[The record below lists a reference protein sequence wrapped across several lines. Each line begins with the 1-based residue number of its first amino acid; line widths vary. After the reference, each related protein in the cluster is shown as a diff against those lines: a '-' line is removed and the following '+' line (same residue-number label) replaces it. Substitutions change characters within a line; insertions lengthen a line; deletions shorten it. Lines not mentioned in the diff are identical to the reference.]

1 MSNSNTAQESLEIMK
16 ESEKKVV
23 EESVNKTK
31 YVSRSPS
38 KEEVEKDGGEEVS
51 VRQESQKRT
60 SSHGHA
66 RKRAKSNSK
75 LKLVRSLAV
84 CEESSGPFVDGLLE
98 SQDIIQLHVSC
109 PSDKEEEKSTK
120 DGVEKEEKEKNKEKT
135 PRKMLSRD
143 SSQEYTDSTGIDLHE
158 FLVNTLKKNPRDRMM
173 LLKLEQE
180 ILEFISDNN
189 NQFKKFPQM
198 TSYHRML
205 LHRVAAYFG
214 MDHNVDQTGKAV
226 IINKTSNTRIPEQ
239 RFSEH
244 IKDEKN
250 AEFPQRFILK
260 RDDTSMDRD
269 DNQIRLPLQDGR
281 RSKSIEEREEEYQ
294 RVRERI
300 FARESGQ
307 NGYLTDSRGTRE
319 GLGRSPGSRQS
330 STESEIKSLEPRPW
344 SSTDSDGSIRSLR
357 PPVTKASSF
366 SGISILTRGDSVG
379 SSKGSAGSRSSRAGL
394 VLGAPEG
401 CSPSP
406 SSQASRALLP
416 CSAPQPPGLPPAQ
429 QQQQPPISSPIMS
442 QPVPALQPV
451 PYSPSSCPQVL
462 LPVSPPQQYNLADE
476 LSSPFGQISLSRQG
490 STEAPDPSS
499 GMFQPSLLSQ
509 HPQQPGFIMAAPPGQ
524 PIPTSSYSASGH
536 TAPSQPVLQPQG
548 YIQPPQQIQV
558 SYYPPGQYP
567 NSSQQYR
574 PLSHPVA
581 YSSQRPQQ
589 LPQQS
594 QQPGL
599 QPMMSNQ
606 QQSYQGVV
614 GVQQAQP
621 PGLLS
626 SQRNNMGGQ
635 MQNVMGVQQAQ
646 PPGLLSS
653 QRSSMGS
660 QMQGLM
666 VQYTPLPSYQV
677 PMAGE
682 SQNVVQQPFQQPV
695 LVPASQS
702 VQGGLQAGGVP
713 IYYSVIPT
721 AQQNGTSPSVG
732 FLQPPGSEQYQ
743 MPQSPAPC
751 SPPQMQQQY
760 SGVSPSGP
768 GVVVMQLNV
777 PNGPQAPQNPPVV
790 QWSHCKYYSLEQR
803 GQKPGDLYN
812 PDSNA
817 QASTQLSSPI
827 TSPTQSPTPSPVTN
841 LSSVCPGLSPLPV
854 LTQFPPRPMGPAQGD
869 GRYSLLGQPLQ
880 YNLSLCPPPLLHNQ
894 PSYTG
899 HQGQTGM
906 KHGNRSKRQA
916 LKSASTD
923 LGTSDVVLG
932 RVLEVTDLPEG
943 ITRTEADKLFTQLAM
958 AGAKI
963 QWLKETQGRR
973 GDGGGGGDNN
983 SGTAENGRHGDL
995 AALYTIVA
1003 VFPSPLAAQN
1013 ASLRLNNSLSR
1024 FKLRVAKKN
1033 YDLRVLERASS
1044 Q

>member
-1 MSNSNTAQESLEIMK
+1 MSNSSTAQESLEIMK
-16 ESEKKVV
+16 ESEKKVL

-38 KEEVEKDGGEEVS
+38 KEEEKEGGEELS

-300 FARESGQ
+300 FAREAGQ
-307 NGYLTDSRGTRE
+307 NGFLTDSRGPRE
-319 GLGRSPGSRQS
+319 GLRAPGSRQS
-330 STESEIKSLEPRPW
+330 STESELKALEPRPW
-344 SSTDSDGSIRSLR
+344 SSTDSEGSSRSLR

-366 SGISILTRGDSVG
+366 SGISILTRGDSIG
-379 SSKGSAGSRSSRAGL
+379 SSKGSTASRGSRAGL
-394 VLGAPEG
+394 VLGAPEA
-401 CSPSP
+401 CSQPP
-406 SSQASRALLP
+406 SSQPSRGLLP
-416 CSAPQPPGLPPAQ
+416 CSAPQPPPQAPGLPPAQ
-429 QQQQPPISSPIMS
+429 QQPAMSSPIMS
-442 QPVPALQPV
+442 Q
-451 PYSPSSCPQVL
+451 
-462 LPVSPPQQYNLADE
+462 ADE

-499 GMFQPSLLSQ
+499 AMFQSSLISQ
-509 HPQQPGFIMAAPPGQ
+509 HPQQPGFIMASPGQ

-536 TAPSQPVLQPQG
+536 TAPTQQVLQPQG

-558 SYYPPGQYP
+558 SYFPPGQYP
-567 NSSQQYR
+567 SSSQQYR

-606 QQSYQGVV
+606 QQTYQGVV

-621 PGLLS
+621 PGLLN

-635 MQNVMGVQQAQ
+635 LQNVMGVQQAQ
-646 PPGLLSS
+646 PPGLLSN
-653 QRSSMGS
+653 QRNNMGG

-677 PMAGE
+677 PMASE

-803 GQKPGDLYN
+803 GQKPGELYS
-812 PDSNA
+812 PDSSA

-827 TSPTQSPTPSPVTN
+827 TSPTQSPTPSPITN

-854 LTQFPPRPMGPAQGD
+854 LTQFPRPMGPAQGD

-899 HQGQTGM
+899 HQGQAGM

-973 GDGGGGGDNN
+973 GDGGGGGDN
-983 SGTAENGRHGDL
+983 SGSAENGRHGDL

>member
-1 MSNSNTAQESLEIMK
+1 
-16 ESEKKVV
+16 
-23 EESVNKTK
+23 
-31 YVSRSPS
+31 
-38 KEEVEKDGGEEVS
+38 
-51 VRQESQKRT
+51 
-60 SSHGHA
+60 
-66 RKRAKSNSK
+66 
-75 LKLVRSLAV
+75 
-84 CEESSGPFVDGLLE
+84 
-98 SQDIIQLHVSC
+98 
-109 PSDKEEEKSTK
+109 
-120 DGVEKEEKEKNKEKT
+120 
-135 PRKMLSRD
+135 
-143 SSQEYTDSTGIDLHE
+143 
-158 FLVNTLKKNPRDRMM
+158 
-173 LLKLEQE
+173 
-180 ILEFISDNN
+180 
-189 NQFKKFPQM
+189 
-198 TSYHRML
+198 
-205 LHRVAAYFG
+205 
-214 MDHNVDQTGKAV
+214 
-226 IINKTSNTRIPEQ
+226 
-239 RFSEH
+239 
-244 IKDEKN
+244 
-250 AEFPQRFILK
+250 
-260 RDDTSMDRD
+260 
-269 DNQIRLPLQDGR
+269 
-281 RSKSIEEREEEYQ
+281 
-294 RVRERI
+294 
-300 FARESGQ
+300 
-307 NGYLTDSRGTRE
+307 
-319 GLGRSPGSRQS
+319 
-330 STESEIKSLEPRPW
+330 
-344 SSTDSDGSIRSLR
+344 
-357 PPVTKASSF
+357 
-366 SGISILTRGDSVG
+366 
-379 SSKGSAGSRSSRAGL
+379 
-394 VLGAPEG
+394 
-401 CSPSP
+401 
-406 SSQASRALLP
+406 
-416 CSAPQPPGLPPAQ
+416 
-429 QQQQPPISSPIMS
+429 
-442 QPVPALQPV
+442 PVPALQPV

-499 GMFQPSLLSQ
+499 GMFQPSLLPQ

-536 TAPSQPVLQPQG
+536 SAPSQPVLQPQG

-606 QQSYQGVV
+606 QQSYQGV
-614 GVQQAQP
+614 
-621 PGLLS
+621 
-626 SQRNNMGGQ
+626 
-635 MQNVMGVQQAQ
+635 MQNVLGVQQAQ

-677 PMAGE
+677 PMASE

-743 MPQSPAPC
+743 LPQSPAPC

-812 PDSNA
+812 PDSSA

-923 LGTSDVVLG
+923 LGTMLG

-973 GDGGGGGDNN
+973 GDGGGGGDNNSTN

>member
-1 MSNSNTAQESLEIMK
+1 MSNSNTTQETLEIMK
-16 ESEKKVV
+16 ESEKKLV
-23 EESVNKTK
+23 EESVNKNKFISKT
-31 YVSRSPS
+31 PS
-38 KEEVEKDGGEEVS
+38 KEEIEKESEDTTL
-51 VRQESQKRT
+51 RQETQRRT
-60 SSHGHA
+60 SNHGHA

-84 CEESSGPFVDGLLE
+84 CEESSAPFADGPLE
-98 SQDIIQLHVSC
+98 TQDIIQLHISC

-120 DGVEKEEKEKNKEKT
+120 DVSEKEDKDKNKEKV

-180 ILEFISDNN
+180 ILEFINDNN

-250 AEFPQRFILK
+250 TEFQQRFILK
-260 RDDTSMDRD
+260 RDDASMDRD
-269 DNQIRLPLQDGR
+269 DNQT
-281 RSKSIEEREEEYQ
+281 
-294 RVRERI
+294 
-300 FARESGQ
+300 GQ
-307 NGYLTDSRGTRE
+307 NGYLNDIRLSKEAFSSSSHKRRQIFRGNRE
-319 GLGRSPGSRQS
+319 GLSRTSSSRQS
-330 STESEIKSLEPRPW
+330 STDSELKSLEPRPW
-344 SSTDSDGSIRSLR
+344 SSTDSDGSVRSMR

-366 SGISILTRGDSVG
+366 SGISILTRGDSIG
-379 SSKGSAGSRSSRAGL
+379 SSKGGSAGRSSRPGM
-394 VLGAPEG
+394 VLGAPEV
-401 CSPSP
+401 CSQVT
-406 SSQASRALLP
+406 SSQSVRGLLP
-416 CSAPQPPGLPPAQ
+416 CTAQ
-429 QQQQPPISSPIMS
+429 QQQQQQQLPVLPPTPQQQPPLNNHIIS
-442 QPVPALQPV
+442 QPVPALQP
-451 PYSPSSCPQVL
+451 SPQPVQFSPGSCPQVL
-462 LPVSPPQQYNLADE
+462 LPVSPPQQYNMADD
-476 LSSPFGQISLSRQG
+476 LSSPFGQMSLSRQG
-490 STEAPDPSS
+490 SAEAADPSS
-499 GMFQPSLLSQ
+499 ALFQPPLISQ
-509 HPQQPGFIMAAPPGQ
+509 HPQQTSFIMASTGQPLPTSNYSTSSHAPPTQ
-524 PIPTSSYSASGH
+524 
-536 TAPSQPVLQPQG
+536 QVLPPQG
-548 YIQPPQQIQV
+548 YMQPPQQIQV
-558 SYYPPGQYP
+558 SYYTPGQYP
-567 NSSQQYR
+567 NSNQQYR

-581 YSSQRPQQ
+581 YSPQRGQQ
-589 LPQQS
+589 LPQPS

-599 QPMMSNQ
+599 QPMMPNQ
-606 QQSYQGVV
+606 QQAAYQGMI
-614 GVQQAQP
+614 GVQQPQNQ
-621 PGLLS
+621 GLLS
-626 SQRNNMGGQ
+626 NQRSSMGGQ
-635 MQNVMGVQQAQ
+635 MQ
-646 PPGLLSS
+646 GLV
-653 QRSSMGS
+653 
-660 QMQGLM
+660 

-677 PMAGE
+677 PVGND
-682 SQNVVQQPFQQPV
+682 SQNVVQPPFQQPV

-702 VQGGLQAGGVP
+702 VQGGLPAGGVP
-713 IYYSVIPT
+713 VYYSMIPP

-743 MPQSPAPC
+743 MPQSPSPC
-751 SPPQMQQQY
+751 SPPQMPQQY

-777 PNGPQAPQNPPVV
+777 PNGPQPPQNPSMV
-790 QWSHCKYYSLEQR
+790 QWSHCKYYSMDQR

-812 PDSNA
+812 PDSSP
-817 QASTQLSSPI
+817 QANTQMSSSPV
-827 TSPTQSPTPSPVTN
+827 TSPTQSPAPSPVTS
-841 LSSVCPGLSPLPV
+841 LSSVCTGLSPLPV
-854 LTQFPPRPMGPAQGD
+854 LTQFPRPGGPAQGD

-880 YNLSLCPPPLLHNQ
+880 YNLSICPPLLHGQ
-894 PSYTG
+894 STYTV
-899 HQGQTGM
+899 HQGQSGL

-923 LGTSDVVLG
+923 LGTTDVVLG

-958 AGAKI
+958 SGAKI
-963 QWLKETQGRR
+963 QWLKDAQGLP
-973 GDGGGGGDNN
+973 GGGGGDNG
-983 SGTAENGRHGDL
+983 GTAENGRHADL

-1013 ASLRLNNSLSR
+1013 ASLRLNNSVSR

-1033 YDLRVLERASS
+1033 YDLRILERASS

>member
-307 NGYLTDSRGTRE
+307 NGFLTDSRGARE

-330 STESEIKSLEPRPW
+330 STESDIKSLEPRPW

-394 VLGAPEG
+394 VLAAPEG

-429 QQQQPPISSPIMS
+429 QQQQQPPISSPIMS
-442 QPVPALQPV
+442 Q
-451 PYSPSSCPQVL
+451 
-462 LPVSPPQQYNLADE
+462 ADE

-635 MQNVMGVQQAQ
+635 MQNVLGVQQAQ

-666 VQYTPLPSYQV
+666 VQYTALPSYQV
-677 PMAGE
+677 PMGSE

-812 PDSNA
+812 PDSSA

-899 HQGQTGM
+899 HQGQAGM
-906 KHGNRSKRQA
+906 KHSNRSKRQA

-983 SGTAENGRHGDL
+983 NNSSGTAENGRHGDL